1 MSGRIPESFIEELM
15 NRIDIVDVIEP
26 RVPLKRAG
34 SEYKACCPFHQE
46 NTPSFTVSTRKQFYH
61 CFGCGAHGTAVGF
74 MMEYD
79 GLEFVDAIE
88 ELAHMAGLEVPREAG
103 TARRVDT
110 GLYDVLESSA
120 NYFQAKLKENPE
132 AIEYLKNRGLSG
144 EICRDFGIGFA
155 PEGWSHLVDQIG
167 GTDELKNKLL
177 AAGML
182 SRGDKGVYDKFRNRI
197 MFPIHDRRGRVIAF
211 GGRDMGDKGP
221 KYLNSPETDLF
232 HKGRELYGLYL
243 ARKRSNKLDRLIVV
257 EGYMDVV
264 ALAQF
269 GMPNTVATQGTATT
283 PEQVEILFRNTPEI
297 IYCFDGDRAGRKA
310 AWRALES
317 TLQKLRDGRQARFM
331 FLPEGEDPDTMVRQL
346 GAEEFSAL
354 LETALPLSE
363 FFFQHLEQETS
374 MDSVEGRA
382 RFVELARPYLEQLP
396 GGVLKEMLTAE
407 LSDRARHRVGFA
419 KQPRVEKPRSGQ
431 GTKSPMRDAIALLI
445 QKPALAKE
453 LPDWPELRIDVVAGQ
468 KLLLELIEFCS
479 ERPNITTA
487 QILEHWRGQSVE
499 RHLGKLAAEELH
511 VDASNQ
517 VQFWHEALLRIC
529 FNVVTIRLEQI
540 SESQRAGMLS
550 DAGKEEWRQLVDRKG
565 ELQRQLEN
573 F

>member
-34 SEYKACCPFHQE
+34 SEHKACCPFHQE
-46 NTPSFTVSTRKQFYH
+46 NTPSFTVSPRKQFYH

-74 MMEYD
+74 LMEYD
-79 GLEFVDAIE
+79 GLEFVDAVE

-103 TARRVDT
+103 AARKIDT
-110 GLYDVLESSA
+110 GLYEVLESSA
-120 NYFQAKLKENPE
+120 AYFQARLKENPA
-132 AIEYLKNRGLSG
+132 AIEYLKKRGLSG
-144 EICRDFGIGFA
+144 EICRDFSIGFA
-155 PEGWSHLVDQIG
+155 PEGWNNLLDQIG
-167 GTDELKNKLL
+167 TSDALRNKLL

-182 SRGDKGVYDKFRNRI
+182 SRGDKGTYDKFRNRI

-221 KYLNSPETDLF
+221 KYLNSPETELF

-243 ARKRSNKLDRLIVV
+243 AKKRSKSLDRLIVV

-264 ALAQF
+264 ALAQY

-283 PEQVEILFRNTPEI
+283 PEQVEILFRNAPEI

-331 FLPEGEDPDTMVRQL
+331 FLPEGEDPDSMVRRL
-346 GAEEFSAL
+346 GAEDFSAL
-354 LETALPLSE
+354 LEQATPLSE
-363 FFFQHLEQETS
+363 FFFQHFIDDTN

-382 RFVELARPYLEQLP
+382 RLVELARPYLEQLP
-396 GGVLKEMLTAE
+396 GGVLKEMLTVE
-407 LSDRARHRVGFA
+407 LGERARHKVAFDDRKVPG
-419 KQPRVEKPRSGQ
+419 KQPPGPT
-431 GTKSPMRDAIALLI
+431 GKSPMRDAIALLL
-445 QKPALAKE
+445 QKPALVNNI
-453 LPDWPELRIDVVAGQ
+453 PDWPELRSDLIAGQ
-468 KLLLELIEFCS
+468 ILLTELIDFCS

-487 QILEHWRGQSVE
+487 QILEHWRGQSAE
-499 RHLGKLAAEELH
+499 RHLGRLAAEELH

-529 FNVVTIRLEQI
+529 FQVVSKRLEQI
-540 SESQRAGMLS
+540 SESQRAGLLS
-550 DAGKEEWRQLVDRKG
+550 AAGKDEWRQLVDRKS
-565 ELQRQLEN
+565 ELQQQLEEL
-573 F
+573 

>member
-1 MSGRIPESFIEELM
+1 MSGRIPESFIDELM

-74 MMEYD
+74 IMEYD

-88 ELAHMAGLEVPREAG
+88 ELAHTAGLEVPREAG

-110 GLYDVLESSA
+110 GLYDVLEASA
-120 NYFQAKLKENPE
+120 NFFQARLKENPA
-132 AIEYLKNRGLSG
+132 AIEYLKNRGVSG
-144 EICRDFGIGFA
+144 EICRDFGIGYA
-155 PEGWSHLVDQIG
+155 PEGWNKLIEQIG
-167 GTDELKNKLL
+167 STEEIRNKLL

-182 SRGDKGVYDKFRNRI
+182 SRGDKGLYDKFRNRI

-221 KYLNSPETDLF
+221 KYLNSPETELF
-232 HKGRELYGLYL
+232 HKGRELYGLFL
-243 ARKRSNKLDRLIVV
+243 ARKRSSKLDSLIVV

-264 ALAQF
+264 ALAQY

-283 PEQVEILFRNTPEI
+283 PEQVEFLFRNAPEI
-297 IYCFDGDRAGRKA
+297 IYCFDGDKAGRKA

-317 TLQKLRDGRQARFM
+317 TLTKLRDGRQARFM
-331 FLPEGEDPDTMVRQL
+331 FLPEGEDPDSMVRSL
-346 GAEEFSAL
+346 GTDDFTVL
-354 LETALPLSE
+354 LKKAMPLSE
-363 FFFQHLEQETS
+363 FFFQHLMAQTA

-407 LSDRARHRVGFA
+407 LSERARHRVAFSEPTMVA
-419 KQPRVEKPRSGQ
+419 KTPAAKG
-431 GTKSPMRDAIALLI
+431 GKSPMRDAIALLL
-445 QKPALAKE
+445 QKPALANNMTE
-453 LPDWPELRIDVVAGQ
+453 WP
-468 KLLLELIEFCS
+468 
-479 ERPNITTA
+479 
-487 QILEHWRGQSVE
+487 
-499 RHLGKLAAEELH
+499 
-511 VDASNQ
+511 
-517 VQFWHEALLRIC
+517 
-529 FNVVTIRLEQI
+529 
-540 SESQRAGMLS
+540 
-550 DAGKEEWRQLVDRKG
+550 
-565 ELQRQLEN
+565 
-573 F
+573 

>member
-61 CFGCGAHGTAVGF
+61 CFGCGAHGTVIGF
-74 MMEYD
+74 LMEYD
-79 GLEFVDAIE
+79 GLEFVDTIE

-103 TARRVDT
+103 SARKVDT
-110 GLYDVLESSA
+110 GLFDVLDASA
-120 NYFQAKLKENPE
+120 NFFQARLKENPA

-144 EICRDFGIGFA
+144 EISRDFGIGFA
-155 PEGWSHLVDQIG
+155 PEGWNNLIEAIG
-167 GTDELKNKLL
+167 SSNELRNKLL

-182 SRGDKGVYDKFRNRI
+182 SRGDKGLYDKFRNRI
-197 MFPIHDRRGRVIAF
+197 MFPIHDRRGRIIAF

-221 KYLNSPETDLF
+221 KYLNSPETELF

-243 ARKRSNKLDRLIVV
+243 ARKRSNNLDSLIVV

-264 ALAQF
+264 ALAQY

-283 PEQVEILFRNTPEI
+283 AEQVEILFRNAPEI
-297 IYCFDGDRAGRKA
+297 IYCFDGDRAGTKA

-317 TLQKLRDGRQARFM
+317 TLPKLRDGRQARFL
-331 FLPEGEDPDTMVRQL
+331 FLPDGEDPDSMVRRL
-346 GAEEFSAL
+346 GSDDFSAL
-354 LETALPLSE
+354 LDKAMPLSE
-363 FFFQHLEQETS
+363 FFFLHLREETR

-382 RFVELARPYLEQLP
+382 RLVELARPYLEQLP

-407 LSDRARHRVGFA
+407 LGEQARHRVTFTDP
-419 KQPRVEKPRSGQ
+419 PRPVKPARGV
-431 GTKSPMRDAIALLI
+431 GGKSPMRDAIALLV
-445 QKPALAKE
+445 QKPALVNN
-453 LPDWPELRIDVVAGQ
+453 LPDWPELRVDLVAGQ
-468 KLLLELIEFCS
+468 NLLMELIDFCA

-487 QILEHWRGQSVE
+487 QILEHWRGQTAE
-499 RHLGKLAAEELH
+499 RHLGRLAAEDLH

-529 FNVVTIRLEQI
+529 FQVVSLRLEQI
-540 SESQRAGMLS
+540 SESQRAGLLS
-550 DAGKEEWRQLVDRKG
+550 DASKDEWRQLVDRKS
-565 ELQRQLEN
+565 ELQAQLEN
-573 F
+573 